1 MNGTEGI
8 NFYVPMSNKT
18 GVVRS
23 PFEYPQYYLAEPWK
37 YRLVCCY
44 IFFLISTGLP
54 INLLTLLV
62 TFKHKK
68 LRQPLNYI
76 LVNLAVA
83 DLFMACFGFT
93 VTFYTAWNGYFV
105 FGPVGC
111 AVEGFFATLGGQ
123 VALWSLVV
131 LAIERYIV
139 VCKPMGNFRFSA
151 THAMMGIAFTWIMA
165 FSCAAPP
172 LFGWSRYMP
181 EGMQCSC
188 GPDYYTHN
196 PDYHNESYVLYMFII
211 HFIIPVVVIFFSYG
225 RLICKVREVTAG
237 VGAHGGVKGHRVGS
251 TGRRG
256 EVMPRKGKTGG
267 CPSPPPHP
275 QAAAQQQESATTQ
288 KAEKEVTRMVI
299 LMVLGFMLAWTPYAV
314 VAFWIFTNK
323 GADFTATLMSV
334 PAFFS
339 KSSSLYNPIIYVL
352 MNKQFRNCMITT
364 ICCGKNPFGDEDVS
378 SAVSQSKTEV
388 SSVSSSQVSP
398 T

>member
-1 MNGTEGI
+1 PKGS
-8 NFYVPMSNKT
+8 PR
-18 GVVRS
+18 VVRS

-172 LFGWSRYMP
+172 LFGWSSP
-181 EGMQCSC
+181 QVEPLLLSQG
-188 GPDYYTHN
+188 GAPAVPTTTPTT

-225 RLICKVREVTAG
+225 
-237 VGAHGGVKGHRVGS
+237 GGD
-251 TGRRG
+251 
-256 EVMPRKGKTGG
+256 
-267 CPSPPPHP
+267 
-275 QAAAQQQESATTQ
+275 QQESATTQ

-352 MNKQFRNCMITT
+352 MNKQVRRPRAPLLPCVGLPIMPSVTVGTLVLPSCI
-364 ICCGKNPFGDEDVS
+364 
-378 SAVSQSKTEV
+378 SAQGSTKFHLHRPWTV
-388 SSVSSSQVSP
+388 
-398 T
+398 

>member
-1 MNGTEGI
+1 LDVVRGI

-172 LFGWSRYMP
+172 LFGWSSTAVNFSP
-181 EGMQCSC
+181 GSC
-188 GPDYYTHN
+188 TH
-196 PDYHNESYVLYMFII
+196 PQPLPGSYVLYMFII

-225 RLICKVREVTAG
+225 
-237 VGAHGGVKGHRVGS
+237 GGD
-251 TGRRG
+251 
-256 EVMPRKGKTGG
+256 
-267 CPSPPPHP
+267 
-275 QAAAQQQESATTQ
+275 

-352 MNKQFRNCMITT
+352 MNKQVRRPRAPLLPCVGLPIMPSVTVGTLVLPSCISAQGSSKLRALSLTAHR
-364 ICCGKNPFGDEDVS
+364 CCPRVPLFS
-378 SAVSQSKTEV
+378 FCLPP
-388 SSVSSSQVSP
+388 SVP
-398 T
+398 

>member
-23 PFEYPQYYLAEPWK
+23 PFEYPQFYLAEPWK
-37 YRLVCCY
+37 YLLVCCY
-44 IFFLISTGLP
+44 MFFLISTGFP
-54 INLLTLLV
+54 INFLTLLV

-83 DLFMACFGFT
+83 DLCMACFGFT

-105 FGPVGC
+105 FGPMGC
-111 AVEGFFATLGGQ
+111 AVEGFFATLGGKGREWGLGASSCRALGARFHPF
-123 VALWSLVV
+123 VALL
-131 LAIERYIV
+131 
-139 VCKPMGNFRFSA
+139 G
-151 THAMMGIAFTWIMA
+151 
-165 FSCAAPP
+165 CAASLP
-172 LFGWSRYMP
+172 LVYIP

-196 PDYHNESYVLYMFII
+196 PDFHNESYVLYMFIV
-211 HFIIPVVVIFFSYG
+211 HFIFPVNIIFFSYG
-225 RLICKVREVTAG
+225 RLVCKVRE
-237 VGAHGGVKGHRVGS
+237 
-251 TGRRG
+251 
-256 EVMPRKGKTGG
+256 
-267 CPSPPPHP
+267 
-275 QAAAQQQESATTQ
+275 AAAQQQESATTQ

-299 LMVLGFMLAWTPYAV
+299 LMVLGFLMAWTPYAA

-323 GADFTATLMSV
+323 GADFTATLMAV

-364 ICCGKNPFGDEDVS
+364 ICCGKNPFGDEDTS
-378 SAVSQSKTEV
+378 STASQSKTEV

-398 T
+398 A

>member
-1 MNGTEGI
+1 
-8 NFYVPMSNKT
+8 
-18 GVVRS
+18 
-23 PFEYPQYYLAEPWK
+23 
-37 YRLVCCY
+37 
-44 IFFLISTGLP
+44 
-54 INLLTLLV
+54 
-62 TFKHKK
+62 
-68 LRQPLNYI
+68 
-76 LVNLAVA
+76 
-83 DLFMACFGFT
+83 
-93 VTFYTAWNGYFV
+93 
-105 FGPVGC
+105 
-111 AVEGFFATLGGQ
+111 GQ

-151 THAMMGIAFTWIMA
+151 THAMMGIAFTWVMA

-196 PDYHNESYVLYMFII
+196 PDYHNESYVLYMFVI

-225 RLICKVREVTAG
+225 RLICKVRE
-237 VGAHGGVKGHRVGS
+237 
-251 TGRRG
+251 
-256 EVMPRKGKTGG
+256 
-267 CPSPPPHP
+267 
-275 QAAAQQQESATTQ
+275 AAAQQQESATTQ

-378 SAVSQSKTEV
+378 STVSQSKTEV

-398 T
+398 A

>member
-37 YRLVCCY
+37 YGVVCCY

-83 DLFMACFGFT
+83 DLFMVCFGFT

-105 FGPVGC
+105 FGPAGC

-165 FSCAAPP
+165 LSCAAPP
-172 LFGWSRYMP
+172 LFGWSRYIP

-196 PDYHNESYVLYMFII
+196 PDYHNESYVLYMFVI

-225 RLICKVREVTAG
+225 RLICKVRE
-237 VGAHGGVKGHRVGS
+237 
-251 TGRRG
+251 
-256 EVMPRKGKTGG
+256 
-267 CPSPPPHP
+267 
-275 QAAAQQQESATTQ
+275 AAAQQQESATTQ

-299 LMVLGFMLAWTPYAV
+299 LMVLGFMLAWTPYAA

-364 ICCGKNPFGDEDVS
+364 ICCGKNPFGDDEVS
-378 SAVSQSKTEV
+378 STVSQSKTEV

-398 T
+398 A

>member
-237 VGAHGGVKGHRVGS
+237 VGG
-251 TGRRG
+251 TQRG
-256 EVMPRKGKTGG
+256 EGALGG
-267 CPSPPPHP
+267 QHGQERGGDAEEGENWGLPLTAPHP

-398 T
+398 A

>member
-37 YRLVCCY
+37 YRVVCCY

-54 INLLTLLV
+54 INLLTLLA
-62 TFKHKK
+62 TFKQKK
-68 LRQPLNYI
+68 LRQPRNYI

-83 DLFMACFGFT
+83 DLFMACFGFM
-93 VTFYTAWNGYFV
+93 VTFYTAWNGCFI
-105 FGPVGC
+105 FGPIGC
-111 AVEGFFATLGGQ
+111 AVEVFFTTLGGQ

-131 LAIERYIV
+131 LAIECYIV
-139 VCKPMGNFRFSA
+139 ICRPMGNFHFSA
-151 THAMMGIAFTWIMA
+151 THAMMGIAFTWIIA
-165 FSCAAPP
+165 FSCAVPP

-196 PDYHNESYVLYMFII
+196 PDYHNESYVLYMFVI
-211 HFIIPVVVIFFSYG
+211 HFIIPVVVIFFSSG
-225 RLICKVREVTAG
+225 HLICK
-237 VGAHGGVKGHRVGS
+237 
-251 TGRRG
+251 
-256 EVMPRKGKTGG
+256 
-267 CPSPPPHP
+267 
-275 QAAAQQQESATTQ
+275 AAAQQQESATTQ
-288 KAEKEVTRMVI
+288 KAEKEVTQMVI
-299 LMVLGFMLAWTPYAV
+299 LMVLGFMLAWTPYAM

-339 KSSSLYNPIIYVL
+339 LYNPIIYVF
-352 MNKQFRNCMITT
+352 MNKQFRNCTITT
-364 ICCGKNPFGDEDVS
+364 ICCGKNPFGDEDIS

-388 SSVSSSQVSP
+388 SSISSSQVSP
-398 T
+398 A

>member
-18 GVVRS
+18 GVVQS
-23 PFEYPQYYLAEPWK
+23 PFEYPQYYLAKPWK
-37 YRLVCCY
+37 YRVMCCY
-44 IFFLISTGLP
+44 IFFLISIALP

-68 LRQPLNYI
+68 LQQPRNYI

-83 DLFMACFGFT
+83 DLFMTCFGFM

-105 FGPVGC
+105 FGPIGC
-111 AVEGFFATLGGQ
+111 AMEGFFTTLGGQ

-131 LAIERYIV
+131 LAIERYII

-151 THAMMGIAFTWIMA
+151 THSMMGIAFTWIMA
-165 FSCAAPP
+165 FSCATPP
-172 LFGWSRYMP
+172 LFGWSRYML

-196 PDYHNESYVLYMFII
+196 PDYHNESYVLYMFVIY
-211 HFIIPVVVIFFSYG
+211 FIIPVVVIFFSY
-225 RLICKVREVTAG
+225 RCLICKVRE
-237 VGAHGGVKGHRVGS
+237 
-251 TGRRG
+251 
-256 EVMPRKGKTGG
+256 
-267 CPSPPPHP
+267 
-275 QAAAQQQESATTQ
+275 AAAQQQESATTQ
-288 KAEKEVTRMVI
+288 KAEKEVTRMVN
-299 LMVLGFMLAWTPYAV
+299 LMVLGFMLAWTPYAM

-334 PAFFS
+334 PAAF
-339 KSSSLYNPIIYVL
+339 SLYNPIIYVL
-352 MNKQFRNCMITT
+352 MNKQFCNCMITT
-364 ICCGKNPFGDEDVS
+364 ICCGKNPFGDKDIS

-388 SSVSSSQVSP
+388 SSVSSRQVSP
-398 T
+398 A